1 MYFCSPRFKAQELP
15 QLFFLY
21 QTFVT
26 FIIDSS
32 SFPRFLC
39 SMPSWVHGSVANLS
53 GNDAYDELF
62 PNAMMGGAM
71 MTTHSDD
78 SDEEDDKMP
87 GFLVRNTLD
96 GQQPWETS
104 AFHMVNVC
112 KCCIQQKGCWSG
124 ACWFSGFGC
133 SFGGSSFLFSD
144 SERMDDAELKRHI
157 HIFAYTMHVYLYIQL
172 GRTHGKAKHYKYPR
186 YHW

>member
-1 MYFCSPRFKAQELP
+1 
-15 QLFFLY
+15 
-21 QTFVT
+21 
-26 FIIDSS
+26 
-32 SFPRFLC
+32 
-39 SMPSWVHGSVANLS
+39 
-53 GNDAYDELF
+53 
-62 PNAMMGGAM
+62 

-96 GQQPWETS
+96 GQQPEKAS
-104 AFHMVNVC
+104 AFHMVNVAYNR
-112 KCCIQQKGCWSG
+112 KGAEVVLVDSQV
-124 ACWFSGFGC
+124 FGC

-172 GRTHGKAKHYKYPR
+172 GRTHGKAKRYIGPR
-186 YHW
+186 YH